1 MYVVDPKVKEK
12 INIFELFVKITNNM
26 EEEDENSLNYNFF
39 LENKKIENLVF
50 ITEKTFEV
58 TVHEGHP
65 HFSVYNL

>member
-1 MYVVDPKVKEK
+1 
-12 INIFELFVKITNNM
+12 M

-58 TVHEGHP
+58 TVHERHP